1 MRESNLQHPQSEEA
15 GAGGAGPEPRTHSSG
30 AGLPGHP
37 GPEQRGAGGE
47 FGSPCRGAAGRL
59 APLPGRREGKVV
71 GSVQQ
76 PSGGSGDSGGGAGAR
91 VAGLW
96 QAMVPP
102 RHSAPLHRAHHLI
115 LPQCDPAGPEGAREG
130 RQTGGAR

>member
-1 MRESNLQHPQSEEA
+1 MVICNMVSSRSMNNTKIVRDSNPALPA
-15 GAGGAGPEPRTHSSG
+15 SG
-30 AGLPGHP
+30 A
-37 GPEQRGAGGE
+37 R
-47 FGSPCRGAAGRL
+47 AAGLR
-59 APLPGRREGKVV
+59 
-71 GSVQQ
+71 
-76 PSGGSGDSGGGAGAR
+76 
-91 VAGLW
+91 